1 LKGFLLFGAWCQ
13 RGSVLTSMHVGD
25 VVYHLV
31 YLVYLV
37 SLSIVGLW
45 TCKNLCVMVCD
56 GWWSGELELFKFV
69 RPICASVM

>member
-1 LKGFLLFGAWCQ
+1 
-13 RGSVLTSMHVGD
+13 VLTSMHVGD

-31 YLVYLV
+31 YIVYLV

-56 GWWSGELELFKFV
+56 G
-69 RPICASVM
+69 